1 MPDVLTKEQ
10 RSYNMSRIRGKNT
23 RPELIVRKL
32 LYKMGYRYRLHLK
45 KLPGSPDIV
54 LSRYKKS

>member
-32 LYKMGYRYRLHLK
+32 LYKMGYRYRLNLK